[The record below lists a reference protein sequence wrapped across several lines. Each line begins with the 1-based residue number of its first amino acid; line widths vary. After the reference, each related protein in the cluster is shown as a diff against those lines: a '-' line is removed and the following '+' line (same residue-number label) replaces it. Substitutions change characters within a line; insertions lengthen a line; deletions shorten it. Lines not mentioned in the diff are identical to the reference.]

1 VRRRNADRGDTY
13 IRELERRVL
22 EGDLSL
28 VSRLAAAY
36 DRAGRGLDPLSVSRD
51 MIRAAYWRDVRVV
64 ADEVARREGAPEL
77 LRAAINERE
86 HVRPHRQQQVSRLQG
101 GWVTM
106 PSWLAEVVARTG
118 RLADSSSMREAIEF
132 SNNAAAD
139 RLVNIAAKAE
149 LCFLSSVHREAVRQ
163 LMGLFPYPL
172 GSRLRTLVP
181 FSEDDGEGEIPDRI
195 IPVGSK
201 GTLVDVHHHERR
213 EAEELLDRRPFTP
226 VIITDD
232 YWADWG
238 DVIDAYPYDS
248 VAAFDQEFR
257 VEGSP

>member
-1 VRRRNADRGDTY
+1 MTRRRNADHGDAY

-36 DRAGRGLDPLSVSRD
+36 DRAGRGLDPLAVSRD
-51 MIRAAYWRDVRVV
+51 MIRDAYWRDVRVV
-64 ADEVARREGAPEL
+64 ADEVAKRGEFEL
-77 LRAAINERE
+77 EQLTQALRSRE
-86 HVRPHRQQQVSRLQG
+86 HIRPHRQQQVSRLQG
-101 GWVTM
+101 GWIAI
-106 PSWLAEVVARTG
+106 PSWLAEAAAKTG
-118 RLADSSSMREAIEF
+118 RLADSVSMREAIAF

-139 RLVNIAAKAE
+139 RLVNVAAKAE
-149 LCFLSSVHREAVRQ
+149 LCFLTSVRDEAERQ
-163 LMGLFPYPL
+163 LMGFPYPL
-172 GSRLRTLVP
+172 GSRVRALVP

-201 GTLVDVHHHERR
+201 GTLVDIHHHEST
-213 EAEELLDRRPFTP
+213 FTP

-238 DVIDAYPYDS
+238 DVIDAYSYDS
-248 VAAFDQEFR
+248 IADFDRDFR